1 MIAKEMIAEKVFAEG
16 VAKDIRNFL
25 PAKYENAEF
34 QVMQMNKNNGV
45 QMVGV
50 QVRLQEEN
58 VCPVVYVEPFFNE
71 IRLGESVEKVM
82 NEIAKCM
89 EEAGNAPFVDCGI
102 NPMDYDSVKEHL
114 AVMLVNTQANKRM
127 LQEMPHEN
135 IEDLSAICYVDFPV
149 ESNDGKATM
158 KVKNEHLKMW
168 NVDAKEMFH
177 QARANTQPVNTPIL
191 QSMDE
196 MMLSIFNE
204 EGHATNL
211 LNESVEFGLR
221 SHDML
226 YALTNVEKQY
236 GASMIT
242 QPEVL
247 NKLEQL
253 FPEGFYLDALLE
265 RVAKICPSAGN
276 KGRELLSIAMKDA
289 AGDKFISYNPMPE
302 TKPYSRAKPK
312 VRVLGKEKLKVFLEA
327 ASKNP
332 WYLEILLGL
341 FCGLRK
347 GEILGLKFQDFDFE
361 KQTVRI
367 SRQLVGNLKLK
378 EKEFTVTEYAVIER
392 NPKTE
397 NSYRIL
403 RVPKVVMQEVKRRQQ
418 LIELRKTDPGIEYK
432 NFDYVCCQE
441 NGEPRSLTAMNQA
454 LTKICNRNGLA
465 NITVHGLR
473 HMFATILIELG
484 VPLFKISG
492 LLGHSSVH
500 TTYEYYC
507 EIMDEQ
513 DKIIAFVNNTFV
525 PQQTGTE
532 G

>member
-1 MIAKEMIAEKVFAEG
+1 
-16 VAKDIRNFL
+16 
-25 PAKYENAEF
+25 
-34 QVMQMNKNNGV
+34 
-45 QMVGV
+45 
-50 QVRLQEEN
+50 
-58 VCPVVYVEPFFNE
+58 
-71 IRLGESVEKVM
+71 
-82 NEIAKCM
+82 
-89 EEAGNAPFVDCGI
+89 
-102 NPMDYDSVKEHL
+102 
-114 AVMLVNTQANKRM
+114 
-127 LQEMPHEN
+127 
-135 IEDLSAICYVDFPV
+135 
-149 ESNDGKATM
+149 M
-158 KVKNEHLKMW
+158 K
-168 NVDAKEMFH
+168 
-177 QARANTQPVNTPIL
+177 I
-191 QSMDE
+191 
-196 MMLSIFNE
+196 
-204 EGHATNL
+204 
-211 LNESVEFGLR
+211 
-221 SHDML
+221 
-226 YALTNVEKQY
+226 
-236 GASMIT
+236 
-242 QPEVL
+242 
-247 NKLEQL
+247 
-253 FPEGFYLDALLE
+253 
-265 RVAKICPSAGN
+265 
-276 KGRELLSIAMKDA
+276 
-289 AGDKFISYNPMPE
+289 
-302 TKPYSRAKPK
+302 
-312 VRVLGKEKLKVFLEA
+312 FLEA

-361 KQTVRI
+361 KQTVKI

-418 LIELRKTDPGIEYK
+418 LIELRKTDSGIEYKNFDYVCCQENGEPRSLTAMNQALTKQEVKRRQQLIELRKTDSGIEYK

-454 LTKICNRNGLA
+454 LTKICNRNGLP

-525 PQQTGTE
+525 PQRTGTE